1 MSGEGVLA
9 GRVAVITGAAVGIGR
24 ATALLFAREGALV
37 VAVDLDRAS
46 LESLAAEAGGA
57 IMPKVLDVTD
67 GPGIVALFAELKAA
81 GKLVTVLMNNAA
93 ARSPP
98 ADVVDLPEAEWH
110 KALAVNLT
118 SAFLFSKQAVAHM
131 REAGR
136 GSVIHVASQLG
147 SVSTYGRFCY
157 SATKGALIA
166 MAKGMALD
174 HAKENIRVNT
184 LSPGAV
190 RTPRLTNLYKTQE
203 ALDAHFIP
211 LHPIGRVGEA
221 EEIADAALFLACD
234 RSSFM
239 TGSDLIVDGG
249 YTAK

>member
-1 MSGEGVLA
+1 MSEEGELA
-9 GRVAVITGAAVGIGR
+9 GRVALITGAAVGIGR
-24 ATALLFAREGALV
+24 ATALKFVAAGALV
-37 VAVDLDRAS
+37 VAVDLD
-46 LESLAAEAGGA
+46 LAGLSTLADEAGAA
-57 IMPKVLDVTD
+57 ILPKRLDVTD
-67 GPGIVALFAELKAA
+67 AAGIEALFGELKAG
-81 GKLVTVLMNNAA
+81 GKLISILMNNAA

-98 ADVVDLPEAEWH
+98 ADVVALPEAEWH

-118 SAFLFSKQAVAHM
+118 SAFLFSKHAIPHM
-131 REAGR
+131 RAFGR

-147 SVSTYGRFCY
+147 SVSTAGRFCY

-190 RTPRLTNLYKTQE
+190 RTPRLTNQFKTTE

-211 LHPIGRVGEA
+211 LHPVGRVGEP
-221 EEIADAALFLACD
+221 EEIAEAALFLASD

-239 TGSDLIVDGG
+239 TGADLLVDGG
-249 YTAK
+249 YNAR